1 MATDL
6 NNGLTAQEAK
16 WVACAGVAAFCAPS
30 QKDNLGLD
38 AELKIVKTEEDVGLE
53 VVAITLPAETSKD
66 AQEFFNA
73 ETDWKSSAQN
83 SVRDNGKVELS
94 DEARES
100 GMSTGTRLEAPKA
113 ESEDNVDL
121 ASDDGLFSDEESS
134 GVDNE

>member
-1 MATDL
+1 M
-6 NNGLTAQEAK
+6 
-16 WVACAGVAAFCAPS
+16 
-30 QKDNLGLD
+30 
-38 AELKIVKTEEDVGLE
+38 
-53 VVAITLPAETSKD
+53 
-66 AQEFFNA
+66 
-73 ETDWKSSAQN
+73 
-83 SVRDNGKVELS
+83 ELS